1 MISPSWFF
9 DEFRHS
15 GVDYSDPAQVAV
27 YDRRHRHFRDYRKEA
42 EAVVERLGLTPAHSV
57 VDLGSG
63 TGAFAL
69 HAAPLCKTVYAVDV
83 SPAMLEY
90 CRREA
95 AERNLTNIVFRR
107 GGFLTYE
114 HEGEPVDAAVSSA
127 VLHHLPDFWKYI
139 GLLRL
144 GRMLKPGGRLYLF
157 DVVFPG
163 TAEDLRAPI
172 ETWIQ
177 SMREQVGEEFA
188 GEAETHL
195 RDEFSTYDWI
205 MEGLLA
211 RAGFRIDRA
220 DYSDGFGAAYLCTKA
235 AEQNPA

>member
-1 MISPSWFF
+1 MNQPGWYF
-9 DEFRHS
+9 DEMRHA

-27 YDRRHRHFRDYRKEA
+27 YDQRHRRFRDYRKEA
-42 EAVVERLGLTPAHSV
+42 EDVVKRLELTPSQIV

-63 TGAFAL
+63 TGAFTL

-90 CRREA
+90 CKRSA
-95 AERNLTNIVFRR
+95 AERNLANIVFRR

-114 HEGEPVDAAVSSA
+114 HDGEPADAVVSTA

-144 GRMLKPGGRLYLF
+144 TRLLKDGGKLYLF
-157 DVVFPG
+157 DIVFPG
-163 TAEDLRAPI
+163 TEKDICAPI
-172 ETWIQ
+172 EAWIC
-177 SMREQVGEEFA
+177 SMGKNAGAEFTA
-188 GEAETHL
+188 EVETHI

-205 MEGLLA
+205 MEGLLE

-220 DYSDGFGAAYLCTKA
+220 EYSEGFGASYLCTKTG
-235 AEQNPA
+235 